1 MATAETKTGAETQTE
16 GEERIHPD
24 AAWLSYR
31 QSAIVSG
38 WSRSTISRLVR
49 SGLLQHARIGKRGV
63 KVKRAALMEM
73 MERGGV
79 GGDAKP
85 AGTGVE

>member
-1 MATAETKTGAETQTE
+1 MATKTRARETKEVT
-16 GEERIHPD
+16 RIHPD
-24 AAWLSYR
+24 SAWLSYHE
-31 QSAIVSG
+31 STILSG

-49 SGLLQHARIGKRGV
+49 SGRLQHARIGKRGV
-63 KVKRAALMEM
+63 KVKRAALIDL

-85 AGTGVE
+85 AGTGDE

>member
-1 MATAETKTGAETQTE
+1 MATAETKTGAEAETE

-49 SGLLQHARIGKRGV
+49 SGRLQHARIGKRGV
-63 KVKRAALMEM
+63 KVKRAALIDL

-79 GGDAKP
+79 GGDVKP
-85 AGTGVE
+85 AETADE